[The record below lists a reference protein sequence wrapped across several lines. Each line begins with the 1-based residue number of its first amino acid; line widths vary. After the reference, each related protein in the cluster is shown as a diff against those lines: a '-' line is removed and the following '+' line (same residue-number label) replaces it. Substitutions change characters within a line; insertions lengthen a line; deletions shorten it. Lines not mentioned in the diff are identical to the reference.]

1 MVTQEPKA
9 QFAWPAQAAVNRPVP
24 KTKIYAHAKP
34 TAAQRAPFVDQV
46 ESIIWAY
53 KLAPETIN
61 LPAKPD
67 VPEIEVFEV
76 ALKLP
81 DVSHSVLRCIDK
93 AIPFPILFV
102 LRFED
107 RIQAIA
113 AYKRPSDAASGQWVL
128 GDYHAT
134 PWQKDD
140 APRAALP
147 VALDLQGLYE
157 QLVRHHLAI
166 PARPGESLRDQLDRQ
181 HWRPSRPQ
189 RPSWKR
195 ALRKK
200 SNSTERLKSTR
211 SCVPCAQS
219 CTPCLNKSSP
229 ITIRYIFCSCLRLY
243 SKR

>member
-1 MVTQEPKA
+1 MTQDPKA

-34 TAAQRAPFVDQV
+34 TAALRALFVEQV
-46 ESIIWAY
+46 ESITWAY

-67 VPEIEVFEV
+67 VPEIEVFEI

-102 LRFED
+102 LRHNG
-107 RIQAIA
+107 RSQAIA

-128 GDYHAT
+128 GDYHAA

-157 QLVRHHLAI
+157 QLVRQHLAI
-166 PARPGESLRDQLDRQ
+166 AARPGESLRDQLDRLA
-181 HWRPSRPQ
+181 
-189 RPSWKR
+189 
-195 ALRKK
+195 ALAAKQTAAAKLEARLAQEKQFNRKIEI
-200 SNSTERLKSTR
+200 NAQLRTVRTELHALSE
-211 SCVPCAQS
+211 
-219 CTPCLNKSSP
+219 
-229 ITIRYIFCSCLRLY
+229 
-243 SKR
+243 

>member
-34 TAAQRAPFVDQV
+34 TAALRALFVEQV
-46 ESIIWAY
+46 ESITWAY

-67 VPEIEVFEV
+67 VPEIEVFEI

-102 LRFED
+102 LRHD
-107 RIQAIA
+107 GRSQAIS

-128 GDYHAT
+128 GDYHAA

-166 PARPGESLRDQLDRQ
+166 AARPGESLRNQLDRLA
-181 HWRPSRPQ
+181 
-189 RPSWKR
+189 
-195 ALRKK
+195 ALAAKQTAATKLEARLAQEKQFNRKIEI
-200 SNSTERLKSTR
+200 NAQLRTVRTELHALSG
-211 SCVPCAQS
+211 
-219 CTPCLNKSSP
+219 
-229 ITIRYIFCSCLRLY
+229 
-243 SKR
+243 

>member
-1 MVTQEPKA
+1 MVAPKA
-9 QFAWPAQAAVNRPVP
+9 RFAWPAQAAVNRPVP

-34 TAAQRAPFVDQV
+34 TAALRALFVDQV

-67 VPEIEVFEV
+67 VPEIEVFEI

-102 LRFED
+102 LRHD
-107 RIQAIA
+107 GRSQAIA

-128 GDYHAT
+128 GDYHAA

-147 VALDLQGLYE
+147 VTLDLQGLYE
-157 QLVRHHLAI
+157 KLVRHHLAV
-166 PARPGESLRDQLDRQ
+166 PARPGESLRDQLDRLAALAAKQ
-181 HWRPSRPQ
+181 TAATKLEARLAQEKQFNRKIEINAQ
-189 RPSWKR
+189 LR
-195 ALRKK
+195 AVR
-200 SNSTERLKSTR
+200 TELHALSG
-211 SCVPCAQS
+211 
-219 CTPCLNKSSP
+219 
-229 ITIRYIFCSCLRLY
+229 
-243 SKR
+243 

>member
-34 TAAQRAPFVDQV
+34 TAALRALFVEQV
-46 ESIIWAY
+46 ESITWAY

-67 VPEIEVFEV
+67 VPEIEVFEIV
-76 ALKLP
+76 LKLP

-102 LRFED
+102 LRHNG
-107 RIQAIA
+107 RSQAIA

-157 QLVRHHLAI
+157 QLVRHHLTIA
-166 PARPGESLRDQLDRQ
+166 ARPGESLRDQLDRLAQ
-181 HWRPSRPQ
+181 LSAKQTTATKLEARLAQEKQFNRKIEINAQLRTVRTELH
-189 RPSWKR
+189 
-195 ALRKK
+195 AL
-200 SNSTERLKSTR
+200 SE
-211 SCVPCAQS
+211 
-219 CTPCLNKSSP
+219 
-229 ITIRYIFCSCLRLY
+229 
-243 SKR
+243 

>member
-34 TAAQRAPFVDQV
+34 TAAQRALFVDQV

-67 VPEIEVFEV
+67 VPEIEVFEI

-166 PARPGESLRDQLDRQ
+166 PARPGESLRDQLDRLA
-181 HWRPSRPQ
+181 
-189 RPSWKR
+189 
-195 ALRKK
+195 ALAAKQTAATKLEARLAQEKQFNRKIEI
-200 SNSTERLKSTR
+200 NAQLRTVRTELHALSE
-211 SCVPCAQS
+211 
-219 CTPCLNKSSP
+219 
-229 ITIRYIFCSCLRLY
+229 
-243 SKR
+243 